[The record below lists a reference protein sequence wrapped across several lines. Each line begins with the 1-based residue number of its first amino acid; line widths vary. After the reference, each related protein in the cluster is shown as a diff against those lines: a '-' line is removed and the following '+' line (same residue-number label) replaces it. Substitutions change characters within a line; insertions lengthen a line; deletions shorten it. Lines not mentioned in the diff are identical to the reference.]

1 MPPRNQKPWLTD
13 PRAIRPPSLPAIVAL
28 KAVAQ
33 GTASEDQQRRFIAW
47 LVNDVCGY
55 GQCMAYFGE
64 DSAQKSYLAMGRH
77 RVAEILKTYIETP
90 IQKFKDGESSEQ
102 VT

>member
-1 MPPRNQKPWLTD
+1 MPQPRKAWLTD
-13 PRAIRPPSLPAIVAL
+13 PRAIKPPSLPSIVAL
-28 KAVAQ
+28 KALAQ
-33 GTASEDQQRRFIAW
+33 GTATPEQQKRFMTW

-55 GQCMAYFGE
+55 GQNTAYFGT
-64 DSAQKSYLAMGRH
+64 DAALKSYLAMGRH

-90 IQKFKDGESSEQ
+90 IEKFKDGKSSEQ